1 MRATLIPVLMAI
13 ALASAPATHAAPIDD
28 ILVPPPGL
36 PIIVISFDDREE
48 GTPHVD
54 VITSPSGLLEGRLT
68 IIPAGV
74 GEGSIVNIDNILAE
88 PVARG
93 SEDSFALL
101 DGREPRVIID
111 FVTFRTFQTAPTDL
125 SISFRSDDES
135 GLGLGS
141 PPGLYNFV
149 FDGLDGEGPDFQFIP
164 LPPLLPALVDGALL
178 FVRVRSDVEGIP
190 EPSSLALLGAG
201 VLALA
206 ALRGRRRLR
215 FSD

>member
-1 MRATLIPVLMAI
+1 MRASLIPVLMAI

-36 PIIVISFDDREE
+36 PIILISFDDREE

-101 DGREPRVIID
+101 DGREPRVISD

-125 SISFRSDDES
+125 SISFRMMRA
-135 GLGLGS
+135 GWGS
-141 PPGLYNFV
+141 EVRLDCIISYSTGWMVRAQTFSSFLSRHFYPPWSMARCCL
-149 FDGLDGEGPDFQFIP
+149 
-164 LPPLLPALVDGALL
+164 
-178 FVRVRSDVEGIP
+178 
-190 EPSSLALLGAG
+190 
-201 VLALA
+201 
-206 ALRGRRRLR
+206 
-215 FSD
+215 

>member
-1 MRATLIPVLMAI
+1 MRA
-13 ALASAPATHAAPIDD
+13 
-28 ILVPPPGL
+28 GW
-36 PIIVISFDDREE
+36 
-48 GTPHVD
+48 
-54 VITSPSGLLEGRLT
+54 
-68 IIPAGV
+68 
-74 GEGSIVNIDNILAE
+74 
-88 PVARG
+88 G
-93 SEDSFALL
+93 SEVRL
-101 DGREPRVIID
+101 DW
-111 FVTFRTFQTAPTDL
+111 
-125 SISFRSDDES
+125 
-135 GLGLGS
+135 
-141 PPGLYNFV
+141 YNFV